1 MLTEGGVMKVLKVRN
16 YHEMSIAGAM
26 LIHEA
31 VMAKLG
37 RGESFNLGLA
47 TGNTMIELY
56 AILAGMFNDE
66 KADLS
71 KLRTWN
77 LDEYAADERRAVA
90 HDHPLSYWKY
100 MHEKLFDRF
109 LPERDFKEDQAHFP
123 DPADPGRFDREL
135 ADSGELDLQLLGIGF
150 NGHIAFNEPMK
161 NTEISVADYGELPT
175 RVLPLTQETIDQN
188 TRVTAHGDASL
199 VPRFAA
205 TMGMK
210 PILKAKRELL
220 LACFAEQEAPL
231 RRMIADRTPTPELPA
246 SYLLGHP
253 DFLLIYTADK
263 INLDGVL

>member
-1 MLTEGGVMKVLKVRN
+1 MKVLKVRN
-16 YHEMSIAGAM
+16 YHEMSIAGAV

-56 AILAGMFNDE
+56 GILAGMFNDE

-71 KLRTWN
+71 RLQTWN
-77 LDEYAADERRAVA
+77 LDEYAADEHHAVS

-100 MHEKLFDRF
+100 MHKNLFDRF
-109 LPERDFKEDQAHFP
+109 LPERNFKEGQAHFP
-123 DPADPGRFDREL
+123 DPADPGRLDREL
-135 ADSGELDLQLLGIGF
+135 TAAGELDLQLLGIGF
-150 NGHIAFNEPMK
+150 NGHIAFNEPVRA
-161 NTEISVADYGELPT
+161 TEISVADYGELPT
-175 RVLPLTQETIDQN
+175 RVLPLTKETIAQN
-188 TRVTAHGDASL
+188 TKVTANGDASL

-205 TMGMK
+205 TTGMK

-220 LACFAEQEAPL
+220 LACFAEQQAPL
-231 RRMIADRTPTPELPA
+231 RRMISGKVPTPELPA
-246 SYLLGHP
+246 SYLLAHP

-263 INLDGVL
+263 IDLDPVL